1 MIQNPDL
8 HMYIIGSFK
17 GQKWQPPL
25 HFSHVFL
32 NLRRHP
38 VTALALALTAY
49 QSNPAYAAHHRSGRE
64 DATRVKSMGL
74 SRMQTCVLDLP
85 LTVCP

>member
-1 MIQNPDL
+1 MAAAIAFLPC
-8 HMYIIGSFK
+8 I
-17 GQKWQPPL
+17 
-25 HFSHVFL
+25 L

-49 QSNPAYAAHHRSGRE
+49 QSNPDYAAHHRSGRQ
-64 DATRVKSMGL
+64 DATRVKRMGL